1 MKVTKLE
8 VAKYEDIQIGQKAE
22 LDHTITSEDVDLFGK
37 LSGDYNPVHFD
48 DEWAKKT
55 IFGER
60 IAHGL
65 LTGAYVSTLLAN
77 KLPGPG
83 TVYLKQEFKFK
94 LPVKIG
100 DTIKAEVEVKE
111 LLDEKK
117 RVVLRTTC
125 TNQNQEVVLDGE
137 ATVMIMRLKS

>member
-1 MKVTKLE
+1 MLIS
-8 VAKYEDIQIGQKAE
+8 KYEDIQIGQTAN
-22 LDHTITSEDVDLFGK
+22 LTHTITAEDVDLFGK

-48 DEWAKKT
+48 DDWAKKT

-65 LTGAYVSTLLAN
+65 LTGAYISTLLAN

-111 LLDEKK
+111 LIDEKK
-117 RVVLRTTC
+117 RIILKTTC
-125 TNQNQEVVLDGE
+125 TNQNQETVLDGQ
-137 ATVMIMRLKS
+137 ATVMIMKLKS

>member
-1 MKVTKLE
+1 MKI
-8 VAKYEDIQIGQKAE
+8 AKFEDIKIGQKAD
-22 LDHTITSEDVDLFGK
+22 LTHAITAEDVDLFGK

-55 IFGER
+55 IFEGR

-65 LTGAYVSTLLAN
+65 LTGAYISTLLAN

-100 DTIKAEVEVKE
+100 DIIKAEVEVVKLIE
-111 LLDEKK
+111 DKK
-117 RVVLRTTC
+117 WIILRTIC
-125 TNQNQEVVLDGE
+125 INQNNETVLDGE
-137 ATVMIMRLKS
+137 ATVMLMRLKS

>member
-1 MKVTKLE
+1 MKVLKL
-8 VAKYEDIQIGQKAE
+8 VFANYEDIQIGQKAE
-22 LDHTITSEDVDLFGK
+22 LIHTITGEDVDLFGK

-77 KLPGPG
+77 KL
-83 TVYLKQEFKFK
+83 QEFKFK

-111 LLDEKK
+111 LLEEKK
-117 RVVLRTTC
+117 HVVLRTTC

-137 ATVMIMRLKS
+137 ATVMIMRLKN

>member
-1 MKVTKLE
+1 ME
-8 VAKYEDIQIGQKAE
+8 IAKYEDIQIGQKAE
-22 LDHTITSEDVDLFGK
+22 LTHNITNEDVDLFGK
-37 LSGDYNPVHFD
+37 LSDDYNPVHFD
-48 DEWAKKT
+48 NEWAKKT

-65 LTGAYVSTLLAN
+65 LTGVYISTLLAN

-111 LLDEKK
+111 LQAEKK
-117 RVVLRTTC
+117 RIVLRTTC
-125 TNQNQEVVLDGE
+125 TNQNQEVILDGE
-137 ATVMIMRLKS
+137 ATVMIMRLKT

>member
-1 MKVTKLE
+1 L
-8 VAKYEDIQIGQKAE
+8 AISKYEDIQIGQKAD
-22 LDHTITSEDVDLFGK
+22 LTHTITAEDVDLFGK

-48 DEWAKKT
+48 DEWAKKS

-65 LTGAYVSTLLAN
+65 LTGAYISTLLAN

-100 DTIKAEVEVKE
+100 DTIKAEVEVTNLIE
-111 LLDEKK
+111 DKK
-117 RVVLRTTC
+117 RIILKTSC
-125 TNQNQEVVLDGE
+125 TNQKNEVVLDGE

>member
-1 MKVTKLE
+1 ME
-8 VAKYEDIQIGQKAE
+8 FAKYEDIQIGQKAD
-22 LDHTITSEDVDLFGK
+22 LIHTITTEDIELFGK

-48 DEWAKKT
+48 NEWAKKT

-65 LTGAYVSTLLAN
+65 LTGAYISTLLAN

-83 TVYLKQEFKFK
+83 TVYLRQEFKFK

-111 LLDEKK
+111 LINDKK
-117 RVVLRTTC
+117 HIILNTTC
-125 TNQNQEVVLDGE
+125 INQNSDVVLDGE
-137 ATVMIMRLKS
+137 AKVMLMRLKT